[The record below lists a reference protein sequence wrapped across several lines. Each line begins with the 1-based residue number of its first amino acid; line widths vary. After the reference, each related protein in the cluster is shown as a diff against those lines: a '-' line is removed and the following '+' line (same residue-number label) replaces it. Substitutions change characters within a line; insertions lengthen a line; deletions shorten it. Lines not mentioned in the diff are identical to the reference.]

1 MASERTA
8 IILGSTSSESAYLVS
23 QIRPRVATLAI
34 CRTTEECLNKASEIG
49 LPRVIFVESGQEV
62 IKLANALR
70 ENRMRTTLVAFG
82 RGGGSQGASAIE
94 SGAAEFISIPVEEA
108 ALDELMKLLWPGRV
122 QFLFSDDRMRRVMA
136 LVKRVAVSDVPLLIL
151 GETGTGKEVLARQT
165 HVLSGRRNGPFVSI
179 NCAAI
184 PDQLL
189 ESELFGHEKGAFT
202 GATARRIGKFEEANG
217 GTLLL
222 DEIGEMDM
230 RLQAKLLRALQE
242 RQVDRVGSTRP
253 VDIDIRIIAT
263 TNRDL
268 EKEVKGGRFRE
279 DLFYRLNVINVV
291 LPPLRERKGDIPS
304 LGDYFL
310 EKYARST
317 PFGRCRLTEPAL
329 DKLAGYHWPGNVRE
343 LENTV
348 YRAAL
353 LTPSADIP
361 AEAIALTDEQPNFYE
376 EFFQLGLA
384 NEPPAKEVAPVRELD
399 HPAAEPETMP
409 PTKVRPGAAGE
420 SDRGVGGNGIESF
433 IGQTIAAVEQELIV
447 ATLERC
453 LGNRTQAAH
462 ILGISIQTLRN
473 KLDRYRSTCVTAA

>member
-1 MASERTA
+1 MASERAA
-8 IILGSTSSESAYLVS
+8 IILGSTSSESAYLAS
-23 QIRPRVATLAI
+23 RIRPRVAALAI
-34 CRTTEECLNKASEIG
+34 CRTTEECLNKVSEIG

-62 IKLANALR
+62 VKLADALR
-70 ENRMRTTLVAFG
+70 ENRMRTTLIAFG
-82 RGGGSQGASAIE
+82 RMAGAQGASAIE

-108 ALDELMKLLWPGRV
+108 VLDELMKLLWPERV

-202 GATARRIGKFEEANG
+202 GAMARRIGKFEEANG

-222 DEIGEMDM
+222 DEIGEMDQ

-268 EKEVKGGRFRE
+268 EKEVKAGRFRE

-291 LPPLRERKGDIPS
+291 LPPLRERKGDIPT

-317 PFGRCRLTEPAL
+317 PFGRCRLTEAAL
-329 DKLAGYHWPGNVRE
+329 SKLAGYHWPGNVRE

-376 EFFQLGLA
+376 EFFQLGLSS
-384 NEPPAKEVAPVRELD
+384 EPPTEETDPVHEID
-399 HPAAEPETMP
+399 HPEAESETKP
-409 PTKVRPGAAGE
+409 PTEARPVAAGE
-420 SDRGVGGNGIESF
+420 VDRGVGGNGIESF

>member
-1 MASERTA
+1 MTSERTA
-8 IILGSTSSESAYLVS
+8 IILGASSSESAYLVS
-23 QIRPRVATLAI
+23 RIKPRVAALAI
-34 CRTTEECLNKASEIG
+34 CRSIDECLDKVSEVG
-49 LPRVIFVESGQEV
+49 LPRVIFVEPGQDV
-62 IKLANALR
+62 VKLADALR
-70 ENRMRTTLVAFG
+70 ENRMRTTLIAFG
-82 RGGGSQGASAIE
+82 RAAGDQAASAIE

-108 ALDELMKLLWPGRV
+108 TLDELMKLLWPERV
-122 QFLFSDDRMRRVMA
+122 QFLFSDDRMRRLMA

-202 GATARRIGKFEEANG
+202 GAMARRIGKFEEANG

-222 DEIGEMDM
+222 DEIGEMDL

-242 RQVDRVGSTRP
+242 RQVDRVGSRRP

-268 EKEVKGGRFRE
+268 EKEVKAGRFRE
-279 DLFYRLNVINVV
+279 DLFYRLNVINVI
-291 LPPLRERKGDIPS
+291 LPPLRERKGDIPV

-317 PFGRCRLTEPAL
+317 PLGRCRLTEAAL
-329 DKLAGYHWPGNVRE
+329 SKLDGYHWPGNVRE

-353 LTPSADIP
+353 LTPAADIP
-361 AEAIALTDEQPNFYE
+361 AEAIALTDEQSNFYE
-376 EFFQLGLA
+376 EYFQLGLA
-384 NEPPAKEVAPVRELD
+384 NDPPLEETAPSRGAEIPV
-399 HPAAEPETMP
+399 AEPSTLSSAETRS
-409 PTKVRPGAAGE
+409 VAAGE
-420 SDRGVGGNGIESF
+420 AEGGVGGYGIESF

-447 ATLERC
+447 ATLEKC

-473 KLDRYRSTCVTAA
+473 KLDRYRSTYVTAA

>member
-1 MASERTA
+1 MASDRSA
-8 IILGSTSSESAYLVS
+8 IILGSSSSESAYLVS
-23 QIRPRVATLAI
+23 RIRPRVGSLAI
-34 CRTTEECLNKASEIG
+34 CRSVEECLTKASEIG
-49 LPRVIFVESGQEV
+49 VPRVIFVESGQDV
-62 IKLANALR
+62 VKFVDALR
-70 ENRMRTTLVAFG
+70 VNRMSTTLIVFG
-82 RGGGSQGASAIE
+82 RAAGSHGASAIE
-94 SGAAEFISIPVEEA
+94 AGAAEFITIPVEEA
-108 ALDELMKLLWPGRV
+108 ALDELIKLLWPERV

-136 LVKRVAVSDVPLLIL
+136 LIKRVAISDVPLLIL

-165 HVLSGRRNGPFVSI
+165 HAQSTRRNGPFVSI

-202 GATARRIGKFEEANG
+202 GAVARRIGKFEEANG

-222 DEIGEMDM
+222 DEIGEMDA

-253 VDIDIRIIAT
+253 VDIDIRVIAT

-268 EKEVKGGRFRE
+268 EKEVKAGRFRE

-291 LPPLRERKGDIPS
+291 LPPLRERKGDIPV
-304 LGDYFL
+304 LADYFL

-317 PFGRCRLTEPAL
+317 PLGRCRLTDAAL
-329 DKLAGYHWPGNVRE
+329 AKLADYHWPGNVRE

-353 LTPSADIP
+353 LTPAADIP
-361 AEAIALTDEQPNFYE
+361 AEAIPLTDEQSNFYD
-376 EFFQLGLA
+376 EFFQLGLESDA
-384 NEPPAKEVAPVRELD
+384 PAEVSVPSREMDDPATGPLTPPL
-399 HPAAEPETMP
+399 AEGGGLGNSEFE
-409 PTKVRPGAAGE
+409 KGAAGN
-420 SDRGVGGNGIESF
+420 SIESF

>member
-1 MASERTA
+1 MSSDRTA

-23 QIRPRVATLAI
+23 RIRPRVASLAI
-34 CRTTEECLNKASEIG
+34 CQSIEECLNKVSEIG
-49 LPRVIFVESGQEV
+49 LPRVIFVESGQDV
-62 IKLANALR
+62 VKLADALR
-70 ENRMRTTLVAFG
+70 VNRMRTTLIAFG
-82 RGGGSQGASAIE
+82 RVALSHGASAVE
-94 SGAAEFISIPVEEA
+94 AGAAEFIAIPVEEA
-108 ALDELMKLLWPGRV
+108 SLDELMKLLWPDRV
-122 QFLFSDDRMRRVMA
+122 QFLFSDDRMRRVIA
-136 LVKRVAVSDVPLLIL
+136 LVKRVAISDVPLLIL

-165 HVLSGRRNGPFVSI
+165 HAMSARRNGPFVSI

-202 GATARRIGKFEEANG
+202 GAVARRIGKFEEANG

-222 DEIGEMDM
+222 DEIGEMDPK
-230 RLQAKLLRALQE
+230 LQAKILRALQE
-242 RQVDRVGSTRP
+242 RQVDRVGATRP

-268 EKEVKGGRFRE
+268 EKEVKAGRFRE

-291 LPPLRERKGDIPS
+291 LPPLRERKGDIPV

-317 PFGRCRLTEPAL
+317 PFGRCRLTDAAL
-329 DKLAGYHWPGNVRE
+329 AKLSGYHWPGNVRE

-353 LTPSADIP
+353 LTPTVDIP
-361 AEAIALTDEQPNFYE
+361 AAAIALTDEQPKFYE

-384 NEPPAKEVAPVRELD
+384 IDEPTEGRRSDSQRGSLVADPLTPPMAEARPAVSDESSR
-399 HPAAEPETMP
+399 
-409 PTKVRPGAAGE
+409 GAA
-420 SDRGVGGNGIESF
+420 GNGIESF
-433 IGQTIAAVEQELIV
+433 IGQSIAAVEQELIV
-447 ATLERC
+447 ATVERC

>member
-1 MASERTA
+1 MASERAA

-23 QIRPRVATLAI
+23 RIRPRVATLAI
-34 CRTTEECLNKASEIG
+34 CRTTAECLNKVSEIG
-49 LPRVIFVESGQEV
+49 LPRAIFVESGQEV
-62 IKLANALR
+62 VKIADALR
-70 ENRMRTTLVAFG
+70 ENRMRTTLIAFG
-82 RGGGSQGASAIE
+82 RAAGAQGASAIE

-108 ALDELMKLLWPGRV
+108 ALDELMKLLWPERV

-136 LVKRVAVSDVPLLIL
+136 LVKRVAISDVPLLIL

-202 GATARRIGKFEEANG
+202 GAMARRIGRFEEANG

-222 DEIGEMDM
+222 DEIGEMEL

-242 RQVDRVGSTRP
+242 RQVDRVGSARP

-268 EKEVKGGRFRE
+268 EKEVKAGRFRE

-291 LPPLRERKGDIPS
+291 LPPLRERKGDIPV

-317 PFGRCRLTEPAL
+317 PFGRCRLTEAAL
-329 DKLAGYHWPGNVRE
+329 GKLAGYHWPGNVRE

-384 NEPPAKEVAPVRELD
+384 NEPPAEETAPVREIDL
-399 HPAAEPETMP
+399 PAAEPEAMP
-409 PTKVRPGAAGE
+409 PAEVRPVAAGE
-420 SDRGVGGNGIESF
+420 ADRGAGANGIESF

-473 KLDRYRSTCVTAA
+473 KLDRYRSTCVTPA